1 MKEDE
6 DYEEHFE
13 AMESI
18 NDEMALR
25 EMEIASIYIM
35 KDKTQQKKVDWLRD
49 FFKKTPKGY
58 RALYWRVAFHLSKER
73 IRLAESVMLDLTFS
87 DQRNDNEYFL
97 QEVNKAIAEI

>member
-35 KDKTQQKKVDWLRD
+35 KDKTQQ
-49 FFKKTPKGY
+49 
-58 RALYWRVAFHLSKER
+58 
-73 IRLAESVMLDLTFS
+73 
-87 DQRNDNEYFL
+87 
-97 QEVNKAIAEI
+97 